1 MTQIQKVQKAK
12 REKALPSSPP
22 VPHYVV
28 DWNNG
33 HCVAPPIKKWS
44 LFLHLEF
51 GLDRMNCFGE
61 GNLANIMQVEVW
73 KCALGL
79 LSCFWG
85 LQCCHVKKPQPTQP
99 THRNVSWIRW
109 WFFQATKLAR
119 VGTQYKST
127 NALPT
132 PTPTQVHS
140 LPEYHITILPAW
152 KSTPRQSMHK

>member
-1 MTQIQKVQKAK
+1 
-12 REKALPSSPP
+12 
-22 VPHYVV
+22 
-28 DWNNG
+28 
-33 HCVAPPIKKWS
+33 
-44 LFLHLEF
+44 
-51 GLDRMNCFGE
+51 MNCFGE

-132 PTPTQVHS
+132 PTPTRVHS
-140 LPEYHITILPAW
+140 LPEYHITISPAW
-152 KSTPRQSMHK
+152 KSSPRQSMHKQAYTYAFSSLPHTSSFKQMITCSFEHGRRCLT